1 MHCETSTNLDV
12 HHIVEQSR
20 GGSHQ
25 LWNLTLCCSGHH
37 AALHAGLL
45 EITGRAPWE
54 LRVRW
59 RAGAQPLP
67 PGLSPDEREAMIEA
81 RIDEILAATSIAV
94 RATGCEPF
102 QQDTE
107 GRPTGTRYASDVR
120 AGIT

>member
-1 MHCETSTNLDV
+1 V

-45 EITGRAPWE
+45 EITGRAPYE

-67 PGLSPDEREAMIEA
+67 PALNPDERAAMIEA
-81 RIDEILAATSIAV
+81 RIDEILAATSNEV
-94 RATGCEPF
+94 RPAGREPF
-102 QQDTE
+102 HQDTE
-107 GRPTGTRYASDVR
+107 RRPTGTRDATDAR
-120 AGIT
+120 AGVT